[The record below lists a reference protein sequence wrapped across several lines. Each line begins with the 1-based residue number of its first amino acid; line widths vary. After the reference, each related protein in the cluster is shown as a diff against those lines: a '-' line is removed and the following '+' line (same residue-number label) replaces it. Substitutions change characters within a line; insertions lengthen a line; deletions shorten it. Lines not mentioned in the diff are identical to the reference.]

1 VGSEGAAAPKIA
13 HHELPQW
20 MRSMVES
27 GRVDEMIAAMTA
39 LVDEMAE
46 SHARVLLS
54 LKQSLKQRYGRR
66 SERRISDEQLRLVYE
81 GVLAEKAQEQAE
93 QAAPE
98 LGPPTLELDEGQPRG
113 ESSPQRERRKLA
125 GRRPLPPELPRQEV
139 VIPVPE
145 AERTCGG
152 CGQERAV
159 IGHDESERLE
169 YVPASFVVRRLR
181 RERRACRR
189 CRDAVVR
196 APVPPQLVE
205 RGALGEGLLAQVL
218 VAKYK
223 DHLPLYRQ
231 RQIYRRQGVDLPR
244 STLGDAVA
252 ASAFALQ
259 PLANRIGER
268 VRAAPIVQT
277 DDTGIRV
284 LDRDHPGKIKRG
296 ILWPYVAEQR
306 LAAFVYTP
314 TREGKFPKAWL
325 EGYRGYL
332 QVDGYSGYDALFQGE
347 ACPRI
352 EVGCFAHAR
361 RYFVRA
367 LDAGDD
373 RALEPIAWV
382 QGLYRVESEAQR
394 EALAPEARAA
404 RRQKQARPILGEL
417 ERWLAAMAER
427 VAPKSPL
434 GSAIGYTRGRWPA
447 LLRYLEDGRLEI
459 DNNRVERLVRLV
471 AVGRKNYL
479 FAGSDAG
486 AERAAILYTLIAT
499 CTLHELDPWVYL
511 KDVLE
516 KLAAGWL
523 QREIDALLPDR
534 WMLEH
539 PEALR
544 CERPA

>member
-1 VGSEGAAAPKIA
+1 
-13 HHELPQW
+13 
-20 MRSMVES
+20 MRSMLES
-27 GRVDEMIAAMTA
+27 GRADEMIAAVTA

-54 LKQSLKQRYGRR
+54 LKQSLKHRFGRR
-66 SERRISDEQLRLVYE
+66 SERLISDEQLRLIYE
-81 GVLAEKAQEQAE
+81 GVLAEKAQEQTEAK
-93 QAAPE
+93 APE
-98 LGPPTLELDEGQPRG
+98 LGPPTLEVDEGQPRG
-113 ESSPQRERRKLA
+113 ESSPRRERQKQRGRK
-125 GRRPLPPELPRQEV
+125 PLPPELPRQEV

-145 AERTCGG
+145 AERTCAG

-169 YVPASFVVRRLR
+169 YVPASFVVRRTR
-181 RERRACRR
+181 RERRACPR

-196 APVPPQLVE
+196 APAPPQLVE
-205 RGALGEGLLAQVL
+205 RAALGEGLLAQVL

-252 ASAFALQ
+252 AAAFALR
-259 PLANRIGER
+259 PLAERIGER

-284 LDRDHPGKIKRG
+284 LDRDHPGNTKRG
-296 ILWPYVAEQR
+296 ILWPYVAER

-314 TREGKFPKAWL
+314 TREGRFPKAWL

-332 QVDGYSGYDALFQGE
+332 HLDGYSGYDALFEGE

-373 RALEPIAWV
+373 RALEPVAFV
-382 QGLYRVESEAQR
+382 QELYRVESEAQQ
-394 EALAPEARAA
+394 EALAPAGRAA
-404 RRQKQARPILGEL
+404 RRQERARPILDEL
-417 ERWLAAMAER
+417 AAWLATMQER

-434 GSAIGYTRGRWPA
+434 GRAIGYTRGRWPA

-486 AERAAILYTLIAT
+486 AERAAVLYTLIAT
-499 CTLHELDPWVYL
+499 CTLHELDPWAYL

-534 WMLEH
+534 WVLEH

>member
-1 VGSEGAAAPKIA
+1 
-13 HHELPQW
+13 
-20 MRSMVES
+20 MRTMLDA
-27 GRVDEMIAAMTA
+27 GRADEMIAAVTA

-46 SHARVLLS
+46 SHARVLFG
-54 LKQSLKQRYGRR
+54 LKQALKHRYGRR
-66 SERRISDEQLRLVYE
+66 SEKLVSDEQLRLVYE
-81 GVLAEKAQEQAE
+81 GMLAEAQREAPE
-93 QAAPE
+93 AAAPE
-98 LGPPTLELDEGQPRG
+98 ASSPALEVDEGQPRG
-113 ESSPQRERRKLA
+113 EGSPQRERRKQR
-125 GRRPLPPELPRQEV
+125 GRRPFSPGLPREEI

-145 AERTCGG
+145 AELHCPG

-169 YVPASFVVRRLR
+169 YVPASFVVKRIR
-181 RERRACRR
+181 RERRACPR

-205 RGALGEGLLAQVL
+205 RGALCEGLLAQVL

-252 ASAFALQ
+252 ASAFSLR
-259 PLANRIGER
+259 PLAERIGER

-284 LDRDHPGKIKRG
+284 LDRDAPGNIKRG
-296 ILWPYVAEQR
+296 ILWPYVAEER

-332 QVDGYSGYDALFQGE
+332 QVDGYSGYDALFAGE

-352 EVGCFAHAR
+352 EVGCWAHAR

-382 QGLYRVESEAQR
+382 QGLYRLESQAQQ
-394 EALAPEARAA
+394 EALAPAGRAA
-404 RRQKQARPILGEL
+404 RRQEQARPILDE
-417 ERWLAAMAER
+417 LAAWLETMHER

-434 GSAIGYTRGRWPA
+434 GRAIGYTRGRWPA

-486 AERAAILYTLIAT
+486 AERAAVLYTMIAT
-499 CTLHELDPWVYL
+499 CTLHELDPWAYL
-511 KDVLE
+511 RDVLE

-534 WMLEH
+534 WRLEH